1 MLIGAVAKTNRVT
14 TEPHTTWT
22 SLPFINIVTRGK
34 QSRGGKGV
42 RENMNAAIILF
53 LKTTYDFV
61 SLIDKIS
68 DSSFLS

>member
-1 MLIGAVAKTNRVT
+1 MSNISRLLIGAVAKTNIVT

-34 QSRGGKGV
+34 QSREGSGV
-42 RENMNAAIILF
+42 RENMNAAIILS

-61 SLIDKIS
+61 SR
-68 DSSFLS
+68 SS